1 MQEFLLPCNLLD
13 IITLGKKFGLA
24 FQKRKLAD
32 LVNVRGGQVEIQKEQ
47 LFYLKACFWKLWP
60 RLNVRMTNIGAS
72 GSEASFLFMWLK
84 SRKISFE
91 ISFRSVDQSKL
102 LHDFCPTDHF

>member
-1 MQEFLLPCNLLD
+1 MQEFLLPCNVLD

-47 LFYLKACFWKLWP
+47 LFYLKACF
-60 RLNVRMTNIGAS
+60 
-72 GSEASFLFMWLK
+72 
-84 SRKISFE
+84 
-91 ISFRSVDQSKL
+91 
-102 LHDFCPTDHF
+102 